1 MKQAAGLFSS
11 LVLALVAGALWGASG
26 CAAAG
31 ARPPPAASVALAG
44 APAVW
49 RDWAGKGRWAICDA
63 EPQFLLDELTLVN
76 SALQRFLNATASTQ
90 PEDWP
95 EARVQE
101 VESEAPGLERLGD
114 AHRKNL
120 AALEA
125 CPFAGGA
132 GFPFIR
138 KRGAE
143 LLEGVKG
150 RQAGLARVID
160 QARHARALAAWKAG
174 LQEQKEAQRGACSP
188 RPRSPQLFLAWRD
201 EQGVTHWKFC
211 DGSEVTAPSS
221 GAMSFDPSLR
231 SIARGQKKFDE
242 KHYLAAAKAWP
253 EAQVLVPP
261 PRP

>member
-1 MKQAAGLFSS
+1 MRQAAGRLSR
-11 LVLALVAGALWGASG
+11 LALAAGALWGASG
-26 CAAAG
+26 CTAAG

-49 RDWAGKGRWAICDA
+49 RDWAGKGRQAICDA

-76 SALQRFLNATASTQ
+76 SALQRFLRATASTR

-101 VESEAPGLERLGD
+101 VEAEATGLHRLAE

-120 AALEA
+120 AALEVCA
-125 CPFAGGA
+125 FAGGA

-138 KRGAE
+138 ARGAE
-143 LLEGVKG
+143 LLDEVRR
-150 RQAGLARVID
+150 RQAALGQVIVE
-160 QARHARALAAWKAG
+160 ARHTRALAAWKEG
-174 LQEQKEAQRGACSP
+174 LQEQKEAQRGVCDD
-188 RPRSPQLFLAWRD
+188 RPRAPQLFLAWRD

-221 GAMSFDPSLR
+221 GAMVFDPSLR
-231 SIARGQKKFDE
+231 SLGRGQKRFDE
-242 KHYLAAAKAWP
+242 RHYLAAAKAWP
-253 EAQVLVPP
+253 ESQVLVPP
-261 PRP
+261 ARP